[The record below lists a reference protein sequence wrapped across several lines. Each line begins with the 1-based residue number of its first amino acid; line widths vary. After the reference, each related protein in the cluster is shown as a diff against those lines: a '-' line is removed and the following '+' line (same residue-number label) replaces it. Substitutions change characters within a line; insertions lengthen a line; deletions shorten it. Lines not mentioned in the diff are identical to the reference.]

1 MNMYDRKVYT
11 VSKINIIHRKKLWR
25 RSVLKLC
32 SYSLLFILFLI
43 LKVCFILHYYCML
56 KLFFLFITEF
66 FWLFRACLNTALLFL
81 EYSFTKQNNVSNIFV
96 TYKFYW
102 YSILYFLCAR
112 NPLKRC
118 CSHNLTP
125 HFGEPQ
131 GKINIPSC
139 KIITVL

>member
-1 MNMYDRKVYT
+1 MNMYYRKVYT

-25 RSVLKLC
+25 ISVLTLC
-32 SYSLLFILFLI
+32 SYSLIFNIKGMFYITLLLYAQAI
-43 LKVCFILHYYCML
+43 
-56 KLFFLFITEF
+56 FLFITEF

-81 EYSFTKQNNVSNIFV
+81 EYSLTKQNNVSNIFV

-102 YSILYFLCAR
+102 YSVLYFLCAR
-112 NPLKRC
+112 NPQPRC

-131 GKINIPSC
+131 GKINIPGC
-139 KIITVL
+139 KII